1 MLLKRNQ
8 DSWQYLPI
16 RMRGAFRPEPKSQ
29 GVFPS
34 LNTEYMSD
42 RTKIPG
48 STPQFKCD
56 VPSDQNQS
64 CRQYLPVGMRGV
76 CRSELKFLAV
86 FSSLNAEY
94 LSVRTKIPSSMFR
107 FQGDVPFFQNQNSWR
122 YFPVQMRGVCR
133 SEPKFL
139 ANFSNLNARRFSV
152 RTKIPSDIYQFECQ
166 AFVGRDRNS

>member
-1 MLLKRNQ
+1 
-8 DSWQYLPI
+8 
-16 RMRGAFRPEPKSQ
+16 MRGAFRPEPKSQ

-139 ANFSNLNARRFSV
+139 ANFSNLDARRFSV

-166 AFVGRDRNS
+166 AFVGQDRNS